1 MQLQNRFWDLGNRTV
16 ALSAALLLSGVL
28 NGCYE
33 FVPAQTD
40 VMVPGKP
47 IALEINDQGRVGLG
61 NVIGAEVR
69 RLSGTLVTQSDQEYE
84 MRVTELTFLND
95 RTSRWSGEEV
105 KVPKQYARTVF
116 EQRLSRGRTVM
127 ATLISA
133 GLIVGGILTSSLSGR
148 SGNEGGVGKPPP
160 PPPGT

>member
-1 MQLQNRFWDLGNRTV
+1 MLRQNRCWDLGNRTA
-16 ALSAALLLSGVL
+16 ALCAALLLSGAL

-40 VMVPGKP
+40 VMAPGKP

-69 RLSGTLVTQSDQEYE
+69 RLSGTLIAQSDQDYE
-84 MRVTELTFLND
+84 MRVTELTYLND
-95 RTSRWSGEEV
+95 RTSQWSGEQLR
-105 KVPKQYARTVF
+105 VPKQYARTVF
-116 EQRLSRGRTVM
+116 EQKLSTGRTLTASLV
-127 ATLISA
+127 SA
-133 GLIVGGILTSSLSGR
+133 GLILAAILTSSLTGR
-148 SGNEGGVGKPPP
+148 GGNDGGVSKPPP

>member
-1 MQLQNRFWDLGNRTV
+1 MQLNRFWELGNRTV
-16 ALSAALLLSGVL
+16 ALCAAVLLSGAL

-40 VMVPGKP
+40 VMAPGKP

-69 RLSGTLVTQSDQEYE
+69 RLSGTLVSQSDQDYE

-95 RTSRWSGEEV
+95 RTSQWSGEEL

-116 EQRLSRGRTVM
+116 EQRLSRGRTLT
-127 ATLISA
+127 ATLVSA
-133 GLIVGGILTSSLSGR
+133 GLILAAILSSSLTGSG
-148 SGNEGGVGKPPP
+148 GNDGGVGKPPP

>member
-1 MQLQNRFWDLGNRTV
+1 MLQNRFWDLGNRTV

-40 VMVPGKP
+40 VMAPGQP

-105 KVPKQYARTVF
+105 RVPKQYARTVF

-148 SGNEGGVGKPPP
+148 SGSEGGVGKPPP

>member
-148 SGNEGGVGKPPP
+148 SGNEGGVGKPLP